1 MELCT
6 FIVINMFTISNK
18 MLAAVLLISLSVSIK
33 AFSQDPE
40 QKNTLTLTAVWQKTS
55 AYNKQLQMKQ
65 LSVESARERVKNAR
79 TERLPEVKGDGM
91 YARFSNFAL
100 YEDGILHAPTQ
111 IPIEKKGTYKI
122 SGEAFLNLYNGGKIN
137 REIHAAETE
146 AELAAEQKNLT
157 EQELKYKAAAYYL
170 DIYRNS
176 QYEQVMLQDIAER
189 ERELVEIRHLQQN
202 GVVLKSDV
210 LRAELRLSKQ
220 KMTLLEI
227 RNNLK
232 IAMQRLNIMMGEP
245 DDQIIHIAMDTLNPV
260 SQQRTY
266 EEYLNDAYAHS
277 YEFKISEKETRLS
290 ELKLEQAKA
299 NILPKVGLFAEYG
312 YSYPQILMY
321 PYSFNLYGL
330 GMAGIKAS
338 LPISQLYT
346 NKHRKAE
353 AKINLE
359 RQEIE
364 HADTKDRVR
373 EEVNAAY
380 LRYTEALT
388 RIQVAK
394 ENIAQAKE
402 NFRIV
407 NNTYFNQLSLLTDL
421 LDAETQLLQ
430 SRFDLTTAEATAQLQ
445 YYQLLKATGNL

>member
-170 DIYRNS
+170 DIYRNT

>member
-1 MELCT
+1 MELCS
-6 FIVINMFTISNK
+6 FITNNMFTISNK
-18 MLAAVLLISLSVSIK
+18 MLAGVLLITLSGSIK

-40 QKNTLTLTAVWQKTS
+40 QKNTLTLSEVWKKTS
-55 AYNKQLQMKQ
+55 TYNKQLQMKQ
-65 LSVESARERVKNAR
+65 LSVESAEARVKNAK
-79 TERLPEVKGDGM
+79 TERLPEVSGSGM

-111 IPIEKKGTYKI
+111 IPIEKKGTYKV
-122 SGEAFLNLYNGGKIN
+122 SGEAFLNLYNGGKIT

-157 EQELKYKAAAYYL
+157 EQELRYKAAAYYL
-170 DIYRNS
+170 EIYRNY
-176 QYEQVMLQDIAER
+176 QYEKVMLQDISER
-189 ERELVEIRHLQQN
+189 EKELEEIRHLQQN

-227 RNNLK
+227 RNSLR
-232 IAMQRLNIMMGEP
+232 IAMQRLNIMMGDP
-245 DDQIIHIAMDTLNPV
+245 DGNVIRIANDTINAIPR
-260 SQQRTY
+260 QRSY
-266 EEYLNDAYAHS
+266 EDYVNDAYENS
-277 YEFKISEKETRLS
+277 FEFKISEKETKLS
-290 ELKLEQAKA
+290 ELKLQQVKS
-299 NILPKVGLFAEYG
+299 NIMPKVGLFAEYG
-312 YSYPQILMY
+312 YSFPQILMY

-330 GMAGIKAS
+330 GMAGVKAS

-359 RQEIE
+359 RQEVE

-373 EEVNAAY
+373 EEVNTAY

-394 ENIAQAKE
+394 ENIVQAKE

-430 SRFDLTTAEATAQLQ
+430 SRFDLTTAEVTAQLQ

>member
-18 MLAAVLLISLSVSIK
+18 MLSAVLLITLSVSIK

-290 ELKLEQAKA
+290 ELKFEQAKA

>member
-18 MLAAVLLISLSVSIK
+18 MLAAVLLITLSVSIK

-170 DIYRNS
+170 DIYRNT

>member
-1 MELCT
+1 
-6 FIVINMFTISNK
+6 MFTISNK

-170 DIYRNS
+170 DIYRNT

>member
-245 DDQIIHIAMDTLNPV
+245 DDQIIHIAMDTLNPA